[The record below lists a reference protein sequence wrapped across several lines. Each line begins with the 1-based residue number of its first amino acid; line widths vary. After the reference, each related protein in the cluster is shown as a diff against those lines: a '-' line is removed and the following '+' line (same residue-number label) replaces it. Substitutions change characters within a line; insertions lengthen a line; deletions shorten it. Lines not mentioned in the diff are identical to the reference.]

1 MENYIL
7 QIFNQFGDLLEEEN
21 LNNLAPIFH
30 KKLDQHTGIQV
41 SGRFNTTDDTEFGE
55 MSYITAMR
63 NASTYAPHDGF
74 GIAWKKQPAY
84 LIDCANNG
92 LSATD
97 AHQTDFYEVYGVTV
111 TEAITQLGSAAAL
124 KEPDNGYL
132 KYNVYLVDNDILQE
146 EVWISTEKLWDQTGG
161 KNQFLQAAKV
171 WIEPNT
177 WYEYNFK
184 IYEKLAVDAWVWD
197 PLLDPAGDS
206 LLNENRTLSRG
217 QTYPPYVPQAA
228 GDHFG
233 IAVAQTRNNEWY
245 YDNLL
250 IRSFAE
256 TFPMQLFK
264 FKPTSEYFTNSGP
277 LTLTYYGVGYD
288 PTQYAIDDAGHSRT
302 RLWVRNYTTSAWE
315 YVGGHT
321 ATIDGSRAEQRIN
334 GSFTPLSDYK
344 DLNGYINVL
353 AHAANSGPRPGA
365 GYDINQDNAYVSNV
379 TEYDP
384 ETQTYIYVTNDFSE
398 DSNHSIRTYY
408 ASCSNFELEGVHKG
422 NSIDVYCHEPSNIQY
437 GVLTT
442 VLTGNNLYIQDLF
455 STVTGPIQEIT
466 ALRLHLS
473 QTELDEDSYSIAS
486 VNTGYE
492 FSTDANYKISFNT
505 TDDLTGTIIDIIYKY
520 WATGDDIESFINSD
534 EHRFPGT
541 DYLVKTMPPAIV
553 NVSNLSYSGGLEEN
567 LMREAL
573 AAYINALTDT
583 RLDKSDIVAFL
594 YTQGADFVDTDMSIT
609 IRRYSYN
616 YDLYTDT
623 LTSTSYEIPST
634 DIGRFYTDKQELLG
648 LNKI

>member
-1 MENYIL
+1 M
-7 QIFNQFGDLLEEEN
+7 
-21 LNNLAPIFH
+21 
-30 KKLDQHTGIQV
+30 
-41 SGRFNTTDDTEFGE
+41 
-55 MSYITAMR
+55 
-63 NASTYAPHDGF
+63 
-74 GIAWKKQPAY
+74 
-84 LIDCANNG
+84 
-92 LSATD
+92 
-97 AHQTDFYEVYGVTV
+97 
-111 TEAITQLGSAAAL
+111 
-124 KEPDNGYL
+124 
-132 KYNVYLVDNDILQE
+132 
-146 EVWISTEKLWDQTGG
+146 
-161 KNQFLQAAKV
+161 
-171 WIEPNT
+171 
-177 WYEYNFK
+177 
-184 IYEKLAVDAWVWD
+184 
-197 PLLDPAGDS
+197 
-206 LLNENRTLSRG
+206 
-217 QTYPPYVPQAA
+217 
-228 GDHFG
+228 
-233 IAVAQTRNNEWY
+233 
-245 YDNLL
+245 
-250 IRSFAE
+250 
-256 TFPMQLFK
+256 
-264 FKPTSEYFTNSGP
+264 
-277 LTLTYYGVGYD
+277 
-288 PTQYAIDDAGHSRT
+288 
-302 RLWVRNYTTSAWE
+302 
-315 YVGGHT
+315 
-321 ATIDGSRAEQRIN
+321 
-334 GSFTPLSDYK
+334 
-344 DLNGYINVL
+344 
-353 AHAANSGPRPGA
+353 
-365 GYDINQDNAYVSNV
+365 
-379 TEYDP
+379 
-384 ETQTYIYVTNDFSE
+384 
-398 DSNHSIRTYY
+398 
-408 ASCSNFELEGVHKG
+408 
-422 NSIDVYCHEPSNIQY
+422 
-437 GVLTT
+437 
-442 VLTGNNLYIQDLF
+442 F